1 MTKSTEPRAADL
13 SAMGNEELV
22 TRYAKHVR
30 RLAYLEAEGGL
41 RSAFGFTPQHD
52 TMAEI
57 SELCNDAEEFGS
69 ELLRRLATT
78 APPEPGRVVMGERL
92 RYIIAH
98 RLDIEY
104 DDGELASDVVAY
116 RIMQDIIAAERAASG
131 GA

>member
-57 SELCNDAEEFGS
+57 FELCNDAEEFGS
-69 ELLRRLATT
+69 ELLLRLSSSLPT
-78 APPEPGRVVMGERL
+78 PGRVVMGERL

-104 DDGELASDVVAY
+104 GGGETASDVVAY
-116 RIMQDIIAAERAASG
+116 RIMQDIIAAERADSG

>member
-57 SELCNDAEEFGS
+57 SELCNDYGS
-69 ELLRRLATT
+69 ELLSRLA
-78 APPEPGRVVMGERL
+78 
-92 RYIIAH
+92 
-98 RLDIEY
+98 
-104 DDGELASDVVAY
+104 
-116 RIMQDIIAAERAASG
+116 AAKRAASG